1 MNNFDLKNLNVVFAG
16 CARDCEPFL
25 KKTLD
30 NIELYSSLFKESFK
44 VIIENGSK
52 DKTRDILKKNQT
64 ENDFYFF
71 EDHLND
77 LPNRGLRLE
86 KARNFFIEKI
96 KSNNKLKNC
105 NLLIVLDLD
114 GSGNYKIKD
123 DAIIKSINFLNSKKS
138 IGAVFANQFG
148 TYYDMWTLRDE
159 KYCKYDFW
167 AEVLQKIAQKI
178 NHKDNIT
185 SEVLAEVKREY
196 IDDKTFSFNENFPPI
211 PVKSAFGGF
220 GIYKMEYVLK
230 NKRNYKGTQ
239 FIDLV
244 FKDNIKAKTK
254 FQKCEHVNFNLGL
267 IDQNLELYI
276 LPYLI
281 NREYLD
287 VTFPPQAA
295 IKLIIKD

>member
-1 MNNFDLKNLNVVFAG
+1 MKNFDLKNLRVVFAG

-30 NIELYSSLFKESFK
+30 NIEHYSSFFKESFK

-52 DKTRDILKKNQT
+52 DKTREILKQNQNK
-64 ENDFYFF
+64 NDFYYF
-71 EDHLND
+71 EDELNN

-86 KARNFFIEKI
+86 KARNIFIEKI
-96 KSNNKLKNC
+96 KSNNKLNNC

-114 GSGNYKIKD
+114 ESGNYRISD
-123 DAIIKSINFLNSKKS
+123 DAFIKSINFLNSKNS
-138 IGAVFANQFG
+138 IGAVFANQLG
-148 TYYDMWTLRDE
+148 TYYDMWTLRDK
-159 KYCKYDFW
+159 KYCQNDFW
-167 AEVLQKIAQKI
+167 AEVLQNITKKI
-178 NHKDNIT
+178 NHKDNIST
-185 SEVLAEVKREY
+185 EILDEVKKEF
-196 IDDKTFSFNENFPPI
+196 IDKKTFSFDESLAPI
-211 PVKSAFGGF
+211 LVNSAFGGF

-230 NKRNYKGTQ
+230 NKRNYEGTQ
-239 FIDLV
+239 TIDLV
-244 FKDNIKAKTK
+244 FKDNIKSKIK

-295 IKLIIKD
+295 IKLIIK

>member
-30 NIELYSSLFKESFK
+30 NIMHYSSLFNQSYK
-44 VIIENGSK
+44 VVIENGSK
-52 DKTRDILKKNQT
+52 DKTRNILKDNQT

-71 EDHLND
+71 EDNLND
-77 LPNRGLRLE
+77 LPIRGLRLE
-86 KARNFFIEKI
+86 KARNIFIEKI
-96 KSNNKLKNC
+96 KLNNKLRNC

-114 GSGNYKIKD
+114 ESGNYKINN
-123 DAIIKSINFLNSKKS
+123 DAIIKAINFLNSQNS

-148 TYYDMWTLRDE
+148 TYYDMWTLRDK
-159 KYCKYDFW
+159 KYCQNDFW
-167 AEVLQKIAQKI
+167 VEVLQNIAKRI
-178 NHKDNIT
+178 NHKDKIT
-185 SEVLAEVKREY
+185 SDILAEVKKEY
-196 IDDKTFSFNENFPPI
+196 IETKTFTFDENLPPI
-211 PVKSAFGGF
+211 PVNSAFGGF

-230 NKRNYKGTQ
+230 NKRYYEGVQT
-239 FIDLV
+239 IDLV
-244 FKDNIKAKTK
+244 FKDNIKTKIK
-254 FQKCEHVNFNLGL
+254 FQKCEHVNFNFGL

>member
-1 MNNFDLKNLNVVFAG
+1 MNNFDLKDLNVVFAG

-30 NIELYSSLFKESFK
+30 NIELYSSLFKESYK

-52 DKTRDILKKNQT
+52 DKTRDILKKKQT
-64 ENDFYFF
+64 KNDFYYF
-71 EDHLND
+71 EDQLNN

-86 KARNFFIEKI
+86 KARNIFIEKI
-96 KSNNKLKNC
+96 KSNKKLNNC

-114 GSGNYKIKD
+114 ESGNYKISD
-123 DAIIKSINFLNSKKS
+123 EALIKSINFLNSKKS
-138 IGAVFANQFG
+138 IGAVFANQLG
-148 TYYDMWTLRDE
+148 TYYDMWTLRDK
-159 KYCKYDFW
+159 KYCQNDFW
-167 AEVLQKIAQKI
+167 AEVLQNITKKI
-178 NHKDNIT
+178 NHKDNIST
-185 SEVLAEVKREY
+185 EILDEVKKEY
-196 IDDKTFSFNENFPPI
+196 IDKKTFTFDKSLAPI
-211 PVKSAFGGF
+211 FVNSAFGGF

-230 NKRNYKGTQ
+230 NKRYYEGKQ
-239 FIDLV
+239 IIDLV
-244 FKDNIKAKTK
+244 FKDNIKIKTK

>member
-30 NIELYSSLFKESFK
+30 NIEHYSALFKESFK

-52 DKTRDILKKNQT
+52 DKTRDILKNNQT

-71 EDHLND
+71 EDNLNE

-86 KARNFFIEKI
+86 KARNIFIEKI
-96 KSNNKLKNC
+96 KSNNNLKNC

-114 GSGNYKIKD
+114 ESGNYMIKND
-123 DAIIKSINFLNSKKS
+123 EIIKSINFLNSKKS

-159 KYCKYDFW
+159 KYCKNDFW
-167 AEVLQKIAQKI
+167 AEVIQNIAKKI

-185 SEVLAEVKREY
+185 SEILAEVKKEY
-196 IDDKTFSFNENFPPI
+196 IDSKTFTFDKNLPPI

-230 NKRNYKGTQ
+230 NKRTYEGTQ
-239 FIDLV
+239 IIDLF
-244 FKDNIKAKTK
+244 FKDNIKSKIK

-267 IDQNLELYI
+267 IDQNLELYT

>member
-30 NIELYSSLFKESFK
+30 NIEHYSSLFDQSYK
-44 VIIENGSK
+44 VVIENGSK
-52 DKTRDILKKNQT
+52 DKTRNILKDHQT

-71 EDHLND
+71 EDNLND
-77 LPNRGLRLE
+77 LPSRGLRLE
-86 KARNFFIEKI
+86 KARNIFIEKI
-96 KSNNKLKNC
+96 KSNYKLRNC

-114 GSGNYKIKD
+114 ESGNYKID
-123 DAIIKSINFLNSKKS
+123 NDAIIKAINFLNSKKS

-148 TYYDMWTLRDE
+148 TYYDMWTLRDK
-159 KYCKYDFW
+159 KYCQNDFW
-167 AEVLQKIAQKI
+167 AEVLQNIAKKI
-178 NHKDNIT
+178 NHKDKIT
-185 SEVLAEVKREY
+185 SDILAKVKKDY
-196 IDDKTFSFNENFPPI
+196 IDTKTYTFDKNLPPI
-211 PVKSAFGGF
+211 PVNSAFGGF

-230 NKRNYKGTQ
+230 NKRYYEGIQT
-239 FIDLV
+239 IDLI
-244 FKDNIKAKTK
+244 FKDNIKVKTK
-254 FQKCEHVNFNLGL
+254 FQKCEHVNFNFGL

-281 NREYLD
+281 NREYLN

>member
-1 MNNFDLKNLNVVFAG
+1 MNNFDLKNFNVVFAG
-16 CARDCEPFL
+16 CARDCAPFL

-30 NIELYSSLFKESFK
+30 NIEHYSALFKESYK

-64 ENDFYFF
+64 KNDFYFF
-71 EDHLND
+71 EDTLNE

-86 KARNFFIEKI
+86 KARNIFIEKI
-96 KSNNKLKNC
+96 KSNNYLKNC

-114 GSGNYKIKD
+114 ESGNYIINNE
-123 DAIIKSINFLNSKKS
+123 AIIKSINFLNSKKS

-159 KYCKYDFW
+159 KYCKNDFW
-167 AEVLQKIAQKI
+167 AEVIQNIAKKI

-185 SEVLAEVKREY
+185 SEILAEVKREY
-196 IDDKTFSFNENFPPI
+196 IDNKTFSFNQNLPPI
-211 PVKSAFGGF
+211 QVKSAFGGF

-230 NKRNYKGTQ
+230 NKRNYEGTQ
-239 FIDLV
+239 IVDLV
-244 FKDNIKAKTK
+244 FKDNIKVKTK

>member
-1 MNNFDLKNLNVVFAG
+1 MKNFDCKNLSVVFAG

-30 NIELYSSLFKESFK
+30 NIEHYSSFFKESYK

-52 DKTRDILKKNQT
+52 DKTRDILKKKQT
-64 ENDFYFF
+64 KNDFYYF
-71 EDHLND
+71 EDQLNN

-86 KARNFFIEKI
+86 KARNIFIEKI
-96 KSNNKLKNC
+96 KSNKKLNNC

-114 GSGNYKIKD
+114 ESGNYKISD
-123 DAIIKSINFLNSKKS
+123 EALIKSINFLNSKKS
-138 IGAVFANQFG
+138 IGAVFANQLG
-148 TYYDMWTLRDE
+148 TYYDMWTLRDK
-159 KYCKYDFW
+159 KYCQNDFW
-167 AEVLQKIAQKI
+167 AEVLQNITKKI
-178 NHKDNIT
+178 NHKDNIST
-185 SEVLAEVKREY
+185 EILDEVKKEY
-196 IDDKTFSFNENFPPI
+196 IDKKTFTFDKSLAPI
-211 PVKSAFGGF
+211 FVNSAFGGF

-230 NKRNYKGTQ
+230 NKRYYEGKQ
-239 FIDLV
+239 IIDLV
-244 FKDNIKAKTK
+244 FKDNIKIKTK

>member
-1 MNNFDLKNLNVVFAG
+1 MKNFDCKNLSVVFAG

-30 NIELYSSLFKESFK
+30 NIEHYSSFFKESYK

-52 DKTRDILKKNQT
+52 DKTRDILKKKQT
-64 ENDFYFF
+64 KNDFYYF
-71 EDHLND
+71 EDQLNN

-86 KARNFFIEKI
+86 KARNIFIEKI
-96 KSNNKLKNC
+96 KSNKKLNNC

-114 GSGNYKIKD
+114 ESGNYKISD
-123 DAIIKSINFLNSKKS
+123 EALIKSINFLNSKKS
-138 IGAVFANQFG
+138 IGAVFANQLG

-159 KYCKYDFW
+159 KYCQNDFW
-167 AEVLQKIAQKI
+167 VEVLQNIAKKI
-178 NHKDNIT
+178 NHKNNIT
-185 SEVLAEVKREY
+185 SEILAEVKKEY
-196 IDDKTFSFNENFPPI
+196 IDSKTFTFDENLPPI

-230 NKRNYKGTQ
+230 NKRYYEGTQ
-239 FIDLV
+239 TIDLI

-254 FQKCEHVNFNLGL
+254 FQKCEHVNFNIGL